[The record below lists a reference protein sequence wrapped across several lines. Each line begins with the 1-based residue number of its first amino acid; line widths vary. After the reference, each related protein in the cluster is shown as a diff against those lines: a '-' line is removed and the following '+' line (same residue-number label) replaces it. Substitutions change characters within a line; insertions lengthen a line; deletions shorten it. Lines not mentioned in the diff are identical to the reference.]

1 MTVLLLFVWP
11 REEDHVASYC
21 ELCDQNAGKGDDDG
35 DDDDE
40 ENMDR
45 RRKPIE
51 PLPRVNHDEIEYP
64 EVEFAFYKPHPE
76 PLAKQKPECDQI
88 PLIENRRVNHVLSIG
103 KLEFWMPFTGYCSSW
118 FAGRKKHIH
127 CDKNGPLPVI
137 NWKMAWEM
145 GNWGKNPYLLGGYN
159 RHLQLVSC
167 PILYPL
173 SSLGPKDWLTLRGRG
188 CQSTEGGSRDGN
200 RLQLSSARGVLC
212 PFAATEGL

>member
-88 PLIENRRVNHVLSIG
+88 PLIENRRINHVVLNAI
-103 KLEFWMPFTGYCSSW
+103 TGHCSSW
-118 FAGRKKHIH
+118 FAGRKKTHSLRP
-127 CDKNGPLPVI
+127 DGPLPVM
-137 NWKMAWEM
+137 NWKKTYKWPGNM

-188 CQSTEGGSRDGN
+188 CQSTEGGSLVTATGS
-200 RLQLSSARGVLC
+200 QLSSARGVLC

>member
-76 PLAKQKPECDQI
+76 PLAKHKPECDQI
-88 PLIENRRVNHVLSIG
+88 PLIENRRINHVVLNAIYWSLQFMVRGEEKNTFIATRWAPTSY
-103 KLEFWMPFTGYCSSW
+103 KLE
-118 FAGRKKHIH
+118 
-127 CDKNGPLPVI
+127 KNL
-137 NWKMAWEM
+137 
-145 GNWGKNPYLLGGYN
+145 
-159 RHLQLVSC
+159 
-167 PILYPL
+167 
-173 SSLGPKDWLTLRGRG
+173 
-188 CQSTEGGSRDGN
+188 
-200 RLQLSSARGVLC
+200 
-212 PFAATEGL
+212 